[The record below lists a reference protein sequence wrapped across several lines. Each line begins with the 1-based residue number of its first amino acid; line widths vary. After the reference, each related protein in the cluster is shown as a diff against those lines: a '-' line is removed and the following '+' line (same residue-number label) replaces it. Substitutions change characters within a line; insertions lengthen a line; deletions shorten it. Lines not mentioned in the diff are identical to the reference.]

1 MELRQN
7 VFEKCCNNE
16 LNWSISCSLYC
27 AKTTCSAG
35 ERKPPSFTENRNALS
50 LKLLSAAAKAEISGG
65 THDTFV
71 STWSLT
77 ASILC
82 AVASVIVEEPHCLAI
97 LSGLALSSV
106 DGNLSVAVRIR
117 ALGANLR
124 AGFQIGGVPYH
135 HHVSAA
141 TASSCSGAAS
151 AGCCCCHVKGLPRQV
166 ECRIL
171 IKAGRK
177 QVLRQTAV
185 LVELC
190 KSIWLASVGQL
201 SFKFGN
207 LKMWNII
214 LSKLTSLQ
222 GLF

>member
-7 VFEKCCNNE
+7 IFEKCCNNE
-16 LNWSISCSLYC
+16 LNWCISCSFYY
-27 AKTTCSAG
+27 AKTTSSAG
-35 ERKPPSFTENRNALS
+35 KRKLPSFTENKNALS
-50 LKLLSAAAKAEISGG
+50 LKLLSATAKAEISGG
-65 THDTFV
+65 THDTLV

-77 ASILC
+77 TPILC
-82 AVASVIVEEPHCLAI
+82 AVASVVVEPPHYLAI

-106 DGNLSVAVRIR
+106 DGNFSVAVRIR
-117 ALGANLR
+117 TLGTNLC

-135 HHVSAA
+135 HHVCAT

-171 IKAGRK
+171 IKASRK
-177 QVLRQTAV
+177 KVLRQTAV

-190 KSIWLASVGQL
+190 KSIWLTGVGQL

-207 LKMWNII
+207 LKM
-214 LSKLTSLQ
+214 
-222 GLF
+222 